1 MRHDDSIKGYKR
13 QRKWNFPPNIIMFNW
28 IGRSPTCF
36 HGKWHTAMALHTAL
50 ALVFRG
56 HAREL
61 LSSSFDPSKIG
72 ISANITVFGL
82 KVRPKLPAVG
92 CWMFLW

>member
-56 HAREL
+56 ESFYLPRLTHPRLEL
-61 LSSSFDPSKIG
+61 AP
-72 ISANITVFGL
+72 T
-82 KVRPKLPAVG
+82 
-92 CWMFLW
+92 